1 MAQQVTIP
9 DDLYQRL
16 QRRAEARQRTV
27 EAELAKTLATGL
39 LIEEDQ
45 IPPDFAAIF
54 TDFEATDD
62 DALLQAAASPN
73 SAQMEAALHEMR
85 ARQERADLSP
95 AEKRALDNLLYQY
108 NLASLMRFKAAALL
122 RQRRRR
128 SLSN

>member
-1 MAQQVTIP
+1 MAQVAIP

-16 QRRAEARQRTV
+16 QRRAAARQRTV

-54 TDFEATDD
+54 TDFEETDD
-62 DALLQAAASPN
+62 EALLLAAASPN

-85 ARQERADLSP
+85 VRQERADLSP

-122 RQRRRR
+122 RQRHGRHIDR
-128 SLSN
+128 